1 MNLSYMH
8 LHKQNTTYGACS
20 GAYIYSTRYMW
31 GCARA
36 GRTAGAHRPVDGIL
50 AALVGVLCSI
60 RYVNFGERLFYVLRE

>member
-31 GCARA
+31 SA
-36 GRTAGAHRPVDGIL
+36 AGAHRPVDGIL

-60 RYVNFGERLFYVLRE
+60 RYVNFRELLFHDVRE